1 MAGRGGLAARCSG
14 RGLLLLCLCWPAAG
28 LADCPPWS
36 SERAERELQALQQ
49 RLVAWDRAYRQDGHS
64 AVSDAVYDQARARY
78 RDWRACFPQVAALA
92 DPHFSTPASSGA
104 GQAAMPLTDGRL
116 RHPVPQSGLNK
127 LDDAA
132 AVEVWLQRRDDV
144 WMQPKVDG
152 VAVTLVYEWGRL
164 QQAISRGDGR
174 VGQDWTTTARRI
186 PAVPDRLPSE
196 QRLVLRGELYQR
208 LEGHVQAAGGA
219 AGARSRV
226 IGWMARDR
234 LGDAQAERIGLFVWD
249 WPGGP
254 PTMRKRLARL
264 AELGFPEAARWTLQA
279 DSLGAVRD
287 QREYWHQAALP
298 FATDGL
304 VLKQAGRPGL
314 AGRGEVPPDWAAAWK
329 YPPRSALAEVRGV
342 AFEIGRTGRI
352 TPLLHLHPTP
362 LAGRSIRRVSVG
374 SLARWQKL
382 DIRPGDRVAIS
393 LAGHTIPRLD
403 NVAWRA
409 PERPDV
415 TAPSPDE
422 YHALS
427 CWQPEPGCKGQF
439 LERLAWLSGEQALD
453 LAGVG
458 PGTWKSLVEAGLVTR
473 LLDWMG
479 HSAESLQAAS
489 GIGEVRGRRL
499 AARFAAARQRP
510 FRAWLE
516 ALGAPPGAL
525 AGVAAGERVSWA
537 ELATRRRSQWQALPG
552 VGPVR
557 ARALRDF
564 FRHPEVRRLAARLE
578 QAAISGF

>member
-1 MAGRGGLAARCSG
+1 MGRRIYRSG
-14 RGLLLLCLCWPAAG
+14 CCLLLWLCWPMAG
-28 LADCPPWS
+28 LAECPSWS
-36 SERAERELQALQQ
+36 LERGERELAALQE
-49 RLVAWDRAYRQDGHS
+49 RLTAWNRAYRRDGRS
-64 AVSDAVYDQARARY
+64 SVSDAVYDQAQARFET
-78 RDWRACFPQVAALA
+78 WQECFPEAVVAPAPGVVSSDAPLVDGSGPALA
-92 DPHFSTPASSGA
+92 
-104 GQAAMPLTDGRL
+104 DGRL
-116 RHPVPQSGLNK
+116 RHPVPQSGLIK
-127 LDDAA
+127 LDDVA
-132 AVEVWLQRRDDV
+132 AVEAWLQRRDDV

-152 VAVTLVYEWGRL
+152 VAVTLIYDQGRL
-164 QQAISRGDGR
+164 QHAISRGDGR
-174 VGQDWTTTARRI
+174 AGQDWTASARRI
-186 PAVPDRLPSE
+186 PAVPDRLPTA

-208 LEGHVQAAGGA
+208 LEGHVQAEGGA

-254 PTMRKRLARL
+254 PAMRKRLARL
-264 AELGFPEAARWTLQA
+264 TELGFPETARWTLPA
-279 DSLGAVRD
+279 GSLRAVRD
-287 QREYWHQAALP
+287 QREHWHQAALS

-304 VLKQAGRPGL
+304 VLKQAHRPGL
-314 AGRGEVPPDWAAAWK
+314 AGRDEAPPDWAAAWK

-352 TPLLHLHPTP
+352 TPLLHLRPTP
-362 LAGRSIRRVSVG
+362 LAGRTIRRVSVG

-409 PERPDV
+409 VERPTV
-415 TAPSPDE
+415 KAPSPDE

-427 CWQPEPGCKGQF
+427 CWQPEPGCEGQF
-439 LERLAWLSGEQALD
+439 LERLAWLSGEEALD
-453 LAGVG
+453 MASIG
-458 PGTWKSLVEAGLVTR
+458 PGTWESLVEAGLVTR

-479 HSAESLQAAS
+479 RSAESLQAAS

-499 AARFAAARQRP
+499 ADRFAAARQRP

-564 FRHPEVRRLAARLE
+564 FHHPEVRRLAARLE
-578 QAAISGF
+578 QEAISGF